1 MVGLGGLKPPTSSLS
16 EGIAA
21 KLSLVCLNKRHS
33 IFFMAILEINN
44 IGGNL
49 NYEKK

>member
-1 MVGLGGLKPPTSSLS
+1 VGLGGLEPPTSPLS

-21 KLSLVCLNKRHS
+21 KLLLECLNKRHS
-33 IFFMAILEINN
+33 IFFMAILNINN
-44 IGGNL
+44 LGGNL